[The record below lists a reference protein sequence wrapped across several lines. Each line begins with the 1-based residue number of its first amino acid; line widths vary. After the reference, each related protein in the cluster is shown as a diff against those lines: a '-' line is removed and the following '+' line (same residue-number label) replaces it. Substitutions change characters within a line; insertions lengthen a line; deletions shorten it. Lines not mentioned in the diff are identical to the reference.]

1 VTFLGS
7 PRIAFVGAGSSVFA
21 RALIR
26 DTYTFPALRDAELRL
41 MDPDPVRL
49 GDTQAICNRLKREF
63 GGTGAITAHRAIA
76 PAIEHADFVISMFQI
91 GGYEPATVTD
101 FEIPRKYG
109 LRQTIADTLGI
120 GGIMRALRSIPVLND
135 LAAQMERYC
144 PDALL
149 LNYVNPMAPL
159 VWAVSDAT
167 AIRTVGLCH
176 SVQGTAAELASI
188 LGIPAAEID
197 YDCAGINHMAFYT
210 RFERDGQDLY
220 PMLRAIEAA
229 KTYPAWEAP
238 RFTLM
243 RDFRFFVTESSEHLS
258 EYVPWFI
265 KGGRPD
271 LIEKFSIPLD
281 EYPARCIDQIADWSS
296 MRAALLSD
304 DPNALTAYQTERGE
318 TLSGNWERKLARE
331 RLRDPESEQRLRR
344 LLLEERLAH
353 QTGHSGEYGT
363 LIIHS
368 LTTGEHSV
376 IWGNVPNAGLIDNLP
391 ADCVVEVAC
400 DVDANGLIPRSFGPL
415 PPQLASLMTTNINP
429 QRMMVHAALNHNRQ
443 SVYQAAM
450 LDPHTAAELDPD
462 QIRALVDELIA
473 AHGDLIPELA

>member
-1 VTFLGS
+1 
-7 PRIAFVGAGSSVFA
+7 
-21 RALIR
+21 
-26 DTYTFPALRDAELRL
+26 
-41 MDPDPVRL
+41 
-49 GDTQAICNRLKREF
+49 
-63 GGTGAITAHRAIA
+63 
-76 PAIEHADFVISMFQI
+76 
-91 GGYEPATVTD
+91 VTD
-101 FEIPRKYG
+101 FEIPENTDCAKPSPTTRLTEASCG
-109 LRQTIADTLGI
+109 AP
-120 GGIMRALRSIPVLND
+120 SFPELND

-344 LLLEERLAH
+344 LLLEERLAASNRTLGRIWH
-353 QTGHSGEYGT
+353 ADHPFAYHRRALGHLGQ
-363 LIIHS
+363 
-368 LTTGEHSV
+368 
-376 IWGNVPNAGLIDNLP
+376 
-391 ADCVVEVAC
+391 
-400 DVDANGLIPRSFGPL
+400 RSQRGPD
-415 PPQLASLMTTNINP
+415 
-429 QRMMVHAALNHNRQ
+429 RQ
-443 SVYQAAM
+443 SPRRLRGGSRVRCRCKWFDPAIVRSAAAPARIADDHQYQSATDDGPCRPEPQPPVGLSGRHARST
-450 LDPHTAAELDPD
+450 HCRRARSRPD
-462 QIRALVDELIA
+462 SCPGRRVDRR
-473 AHGDLIPELA
+473 PW

>member
-1 VTFLGS
+1 MGS
-7 PRIAFVGAGSSVFA
+7 PRIAFIGAGSSVFA
-21 RALIR
+21 RALIH
-26 DTYTFPALRDAELRL
+26 DTYTFPALRDADLRL
-41 MDPDPVRL
+41 MDPDPGRL
-49 GDTQAICNRLKREF
+49 ADTEAIASRLKSEYGGSGTISTHREVV
-63 GGTGAITAHRAIA
+63 
-76 PAIEHADFVISMFQI
+76 PAIEQADFVITMFQI
-91 GGYEPATVTD
+91 GGYDPATITD
-101 FEIPRKYG
+101 FEIPKNYG

-135 LAAQMERYC
+135 LATQMEQHC

-159 VWAVSDAT
+159 VWAASTAT
-167 AIRTVGLCH
+167 SIRTVGLCH
-176 SVQGTAAELASI
+176 SVQGTAAELASF
-188 LGIPAAEID
+188 LDIPASEID

-210 RFERDGQDLY
+210 RLEHKGTDLY
-220 PMLRAIEAA
+220 PILREVEASGR
-229 KTYPAWEAP
+229 YPAWEAP

-243 RDFRFFVTESSEHLS
+243 RDFGYFVTESSEHLS

-265 KGGRPD
+265 KDGRPD
-271 LIEKFSIPLD
+271 LIEHYNIPLD

-304 DPNALTAYQTERGE
+304 DPDAMPIYQTAKGE

-331 RLRDPESEQRLRR
+331 RLRDPQSEQRLRAR
-344 LLLEERLAH
+344 LLEERHAH

-368 LTTGEHSV
+368 LTTGEPSV
-376 IWGNVPNAGLIDNLP
+376 IWGNVPNDGLIDNLP

-400 DVDANGLIPRSFGPL
+400 AVDASGFRPLPSGSL

-429 QRMMVHAALNHNRQ
+429 QRMMVHAALNHCRQ

-462 QIRALVDELIA
+462 QIRAMVDELIA

>member
-1 VTFLGS
+1 MGS
-7 PRIAFVGAGSSVFA
+7 PRIAFIGAGSSVFA
-21 RALIR
+21 RALIH
-26 DTYTFPALRDAELRL
+26 DTFTFPALRDAELRL
-41 MDPDPVRL
+41 MDPDPARL
-49 GDTQAICNRLKREF
+49 ADTEAIANQLKSQY
-63 GGTGAITAHRAIA
+63 GGSGAITTHDEFGTAIDA
-76 PAIEHADFVISMFQI
+76 ADFVITMFQI

-101 FEIPRKYG
+101 FEIPKKYG

-135 LAAQMERYC
+135 LAAQMEQRC

-159 VWAVSDAT
+159 VWAASAVSS
-167 AIRTVGLCH
+167 IRTVGLCH
-176 SVQGTAAELASI
+176 SVQGTAAELASF
-188 LGIPAAEID
+188 LDIPVQEID

-210 RFERDGQDLY
+210 RFERNGQDLY
-220 PMLRAIEAA
+220 PALRALEASQ
-229 KTYPAWEAP
+229 TYPAWETP

-243 RDFRFFVTESSEHLS
+243 RDFGYFVTESSEHLS

-265 KGGRPD
+265 KGSRPD
-271 LIEKFSIPLD
+271 LIDRYNIPLD
-281 EYPARCIDQIADWSS
+281 EYPARCIDQMADWSS
-296 MRAALLSD
+296 MRAALLSS
-304 DPNALTAYQTERGE
+304 DPEAMAAYRTTKGE

-331 RLRDPESEQRLRR
+331 RLRDPQSERRLRKQ
-344 LLLEERLAH
+344 LLAERYAH

-368 LTTGEHSV
+368 LTTGEPST
-376 IWGNVPNAGLIDNLP
+376 IWGNVPNDGLIDNLP
-391 ADCVVEVAC
+391 SDCVVEVAC
-400 DVDANGLIPRSFGPL
+400 QVDAAGFSPQPYGSL

-429 QRMMVHAALNHNRQ
+429 QRMVVHAALHHCRQ
-443 SVYQAAM
+443 SVYQAAL

-462 QIRALVDELIA
+462 QIRNLVDDLIA

>member
-1 VTFLGS
+1 MGS
-7 PRIAFVGAGSSVFA
+7 PRIAFIGAGSSVFA
-21 RALIR
+21 RALIH

-41 MDPDPVRL
+41 MDPDPGRL
-49 GDTQAICNRLKREF
+49 SDTEAIANRLKQEY
-63 GGTGAITAHRAIA
+63 GGTGAISSYSEVA
-76 PAIEHADFVISMFQI
+76 PAIEDADFVITMFQI

-101 FEIPRKYG
+101 FEIPKKYG

-135 LAAQMERYC
+135 VAKQMEEAC
-144 PDALL
+144 PNALL

-159 VWAVSDAT
+159 VWAASAAT
-167 AIRTVGLCH
+167 SIRTVGLCH
-176 SVQGTAAELASI
+176 SVQGTAAELASF
-188 LGIPAAEID
+188 LSIPANEID

-210 RFERDGQDLY
+210 RFERKGNDLY
-220 PMLRAIEAA
+220 PDLRAMEASKA
-229 KTYPAWEAP
+229 YPAWEAP
-238 RFTLM
+238 RMTLM
-243 RDFRFFVTESSEHLS
+243 RDFGYFVTESSEHLS
-258 EYVPWFI
+258 EYVPWLI
-265 KGGRPD
+265 KDGRPD
-271 LIEKFSIPLD
+271 LIEKFNIPLD
-281 EYPARCIDQIADWSS
+281 EYPARCVDQIADWSS

-304 DPNALTAYQTERGE
+304 DPEAMAAYQTAKGE
-318 TLSGNWERKLARE
+318 SLSGNWERKLARE
-331 RLRDPESEQRLRR
+331 KLRDPESEQRLRA
-344 LLLEERLAH
+344 LLLEERHAH

-368 LTTGEHSV
+368 LTTGEPSV
-376 IWGNVPNAGLIDNLP
+376 IWGNVPNDGWIDNLP

-400 DVDANGLIPRSFGPL
+400 KVDGDGFAPQRYGAL

-429 QRMMVHAALNHNRQ
+429 QRMMVHAALNHCRQ

-462 QIRALVDELIA
+462 QIRSLVDELIA

>member
-1 VTFLGS
+1 MGS
-7 PRIAFVGAGSSVFA
+7 PRIAFIGAGSSVFA

-41 MDPDPVRL
+41 MDPDPGRL
-49 GDTQAICNRLKREF
+49 ADTEAIARLLRDEYGATGPITTHQAIE
-63 GGTGAITAHRAIA
+63 
-76 PAIEHADFVISMFQI
+76 PAIDGADFVITMFQI

-109 LRQTIADTLGI
+109 LRQTIGDTLGI
-120 GGIMRALRSIPVLND
+120 GGIMRALRSIPVFVD
-135 LAAQMERYC
+135 VVRAMESSC

-159 VWAVSDAT
+159 IWAASAASD
-167 AIRTVGLCH
+167 IRSVGLCH
-176 SVQGTAAELASI
+176 SVQGTASELASF
-188 LGIPAAEID
+188 LDIPAGEID

-210 RFERDGQDLY
+210 RFVRNGEDLY
-220 PMLRAIEAA
+220 PALRALEAS

-243 RDFRFFVTESSEHLS
+243 RDFGYFVTESSEHLS

-265 KGGRPD
+265 KEGRED
-271 LIEKFSIPLD
+271 LIDRYNIPLD
-281 EYPARCIDQIADWSS
+281 EYPARCVDQIADWSS
-296 MRAALLSD
+296 MRAALLAG
-304 DPNALTAYQTERGE
+304 DPNAIDNYQRSKGE

-331 RLRDPESEQRLRR
+331 QLRDPENARRLRER
-344 LLLEERLAH
+344 LLEERYAH

-368 LTTGEHSV
+368 LTTGEPSV
-376 IWGNVPNAGLIDNLP
+376 IWGNVPNTGLIDNLP
-391 ADCVVEVAC
+391 ADCTVEVAC
-400 DVDANGLIPRSFGPL
+400 LVDDTGFNPMPYGSL
-415 PPQLASLMTTNINP
+415 PPQLASLITTNVNV
-429 QRMMVHAALNHNRQ
+429 QRMSVDAALNQ
-443 SVYQAAM
+443 SIDSVYQAAM

-462 QIRALVDELIA
+462 AIRSMVDELMA
-473 AHGDLIPELA
+473 AHGDLIPWNR

>member
-1 VTFLGS
+1 MGS
-7 PRIAFVGAGSSVFA
+7 PRIAFIGAGSAVFA

-26 DTYTFPALRDAELRL
+26 DIYTFSALRDADLRL
-41 MDPDPVRL
+41 MDPDPARL
-49 GDTQAICNRLKREF
+49 ADTEAIAGRLREEYSA
-63 GGTGAITAHRAIA
+63 TGLITTHTELA
-76 PAIEHADFVISMFQI
+76 PAIDGADFVITMFQI
-91 GGYEPATVTD
+91 GGFEPATMTD
-101 FEIPRKYG
+101 FEIPKKYG
-109 LRQTIADTLGI
+109 LRQTIGDTLGI

-135 LAAQMERYC
+135 IASQMERFC

-159 VWAVSDAT
+159 VWAASAAT
-167 AIRTVGLCH
+167 SIETIGLCH
-176 SVQGTAAELASI
+176 SVQGTAAELASFLDI
-188 LGIPAAEID
+188 LANEVD

-210 RFERDGQDLY
+210 RFERNGEDLY
-220 PMLRAIEAA
+220 PALREMEAS
-229 KTYPAWEAP
+229 KTYPAWEVP

-243 RDFRFFVTESSEHLS
+243 RDFGYFVTESSEHLS

-265 KGGRPD
+265 KDGRPD
-271 LIEKFSIPLD
+271 LIDRYNIPLD
-281 EYPARCIDQIADWSS
+281 EYPARCVDQIADWSS

-304 DPNALTAYQTERGE
+304 DPDAIADYQAAKGE
-318 TLSGNWERKLARE
+318 TLTGNWERKLARE
-331 RLRDPESEQRLRR
+331 RRRDPASEQRLRAR
-344 LLLEERLAH
+344 LLEERLAH

-368 LTTGEHSV
+368 LTTGEPSV

-400 DVDANGLIPRSFGPL
+400 LIDDTGFNPMPYGAL
-415 PPQLASLMTTNINP
+415 PPQLASLMTININP
-429 QRMMVHAALNHNRQ
+429 QRMMVHAALNHCRQ
-443 SVYQAAM
+443 SVYQAAL

-462 QIRALVDELIA
+462 QIRSLVDELIA